1 MSHTSAIKGA
11 VRVMPEEDPEFQIA
25 PMIDILLVLLV
36 FFMSISS
43 TQVLQS
49 NEQVQLPVAA
59 KAKDPKES
67 TEGAG
72 QAILNVLWVPLGNA
86 GQIQYNEVTVS
97 DANAIIGPLAD
108 SIKKNP
114 KLRVIIRADR
124 RAPYSFIRP
133 LLVAVGQAGALN
145 ITFSVINKDDEK

>member
-1 MSHTSAIKGA
+1 
-11 VRVMPEEDPEFQIA
+11 MPEEDPEFQIA

-49 NEQVQLPVAA
+49 NEQVQLPIAA
-59 KAKDPKES
+59 KAKDPGEN
-67 TEGAG
+67 TEAG
-72 QAILNVLWVPLGNA
+72 QAILNVLWVPLGGV
-86 GQIQYNEVTVS
+86 GQIQYNEVTVG
-97 DANAIIGPLAD
+97 DANSIIGPLQD

-124 RAPYSFIRP
+124 RAPYSFVRP
-133 LLVAVGQAGALN
+133 LLVAVGKAGSTN
-145 ITFSVINKDDEK
+145 ITFSVVNKDEDK

>member
-1 MSHTSAIKGA
+1 MSHTSKTKGA
-11 VRVMPEEDPEFQIA
+11 IRVMPEEDPEFQIA

-59 KAKDPKES
+59 KAKDPKEG
-67 TEGAG
+67 EGSG
-72 QAILNVLWVPLGNA
+72 SAILNVLWVPLGNV
-86 GQIQYNEVTVS
+86 GQIQYNETTVN
-97 DANAIIGPLAD
+97 DANAIIGPLQD
-108 SIKKNP
+108 SIQKNP

>member
-1 MSHTSAIKGA
+1 
-11 VRVMPEEDPEFQIA
+11 MPEEDPEFQIA

-59 KAKDPKES
+59 KAKDPKE
-67 TEGAG
+67 TAEGAG
-72 QAILNVLWVPLGNA
+72 QAILNVLWIPLGNV
-86 GQIQYNEVTVS
+86 GQIQYNETTVA
-97 DANAIIGPLAD
+97 DANGIIGTLQEQ
-108 SIKKNP
+108 IQKNP

-145 ITFSVINKDDEK
+145 ITFSVINKDEDK